1 MRDLT
6 HLTNTPRST
15 DKYAPR
21 AAFPLAGLESYRQM
35 GSSHGVQFA
44 ERFFYIG
51 EGEAFSSAHSSEKLC
66 AMVAEQAVAAT
77 SMRSGT
83 SGESGAAAAADA
95 ARAAAVQ
102 TFVERRRRQ
111 SIYDQMQGKLVV
123 AAEPAARHTHQS
135 SPARSRL

>member
-1 MRDLT
+1 MG
-6 HLTNTPRST
+6 
-15 DKYAPR
+15 
-21 AAFPLAGLESYRQM
+21 LA
-35 GSSHGVQFA
+35 HGVQYA

-51 EGEAFSSAHSSEKLC
+51 EGGAFSSAHSSEKLC

-83 SGESGAAAAADA
+83 GGESGAAAADA

-111 SIYDQMQGKLVV
+111 SIYDQMQGKRVV